1 MNAIRSAGS
10 LAGLTVGAFLIAFGF
25 NQMLIPH
32 RLLSG
37 GLSGVAMM
45 LGYATGWPVNL
56 MYFALNV
63 PVLAWGWFVLGRS
76 FVLWSIYSVAA
87 ATFLMQFTPVSPLVT
102 DPVLGAVFGGVIFGF
117 GSGLSLRFGGSSG
130 GFDVIASV
138 VTRKRDI
145 PVGMLLFLLN
155 GAVIG
160 TLALQTGDWDIV
172 LYSMLSIFAA
182 GKVVDLV
189 HIRQVKVTAFII
201 TRETEKLL
209 DKLLTLERGV
219 TVIRT
224 RGAYDRTEKDM
235 LMTVTTR
242 YELAALRR
250 TIRTLD
256 PKAFVNIVETV
267 GVIGE
272 FRRI

>member
-1 MNAIRSAGS
+1 MNALRSAGS

-25 NQMLIPH
+25 NLLLIPH
-32 RLLSG
+32 QLLSG

-45 LGYATGWPVNL
+45 LAYATGRPVSL
-56 MYFALNV
+56 LYFALNV
-63 PVLAWGWFVLGRS
+63 PVLIWGWFVLGRP
-76 FVLWSIYSVAA
+76 FVLWSIYSVTA
-87 ATFLMQFTPVSPLVT
+87 ATFLMQLIPVSPLVT
-102 DPVLGAVFGGVIFGF
+102 DPILGAVFGGVVFGF
-117 GSGLSLRFGGSSG
+117 GSGFSLRFGGSSG
-130 GFDVIASV
+130 GFDVIASI

-160 TLALQTGDWDIV
+160 ALALQSGDWDIV
-172 LYSMLSIFAA
+172 LYSMLSIFTA
-182 GKVVDLV
+182 GKVIDLV
-189 HIRQVKVTAFII
+189 HIRHVKVTAFII

-209 DKLLTLERGV
+209 DKLLKLERGV

-250 TIRTLD
+250 TVRTLD

-267 GVIGE
+267 GIIGE